1 MEASRSVIRL
11 FWPGVAAVA
20 MLVAGCGGMGMG
32 IGPNAARVSLTGA
45 EQNPPVTTSA
55 SGTGS
60 FSVSSDKTISGS
72 VTTTGMTG
80 TAAHI
85 HTGAKGSNGPVTIP
99 LTKTG
104 DNVWSVPP
112 NTKLTDAQYE
122 DFKANRLY
130 VNVHSAQHK
139 PGEIRA
145 QIQP

>member
-1 MEASRSVIRL
+1 MKANLQIRL
-11 FWPGVAAVA
+11 VGMAAAA
-20 MLVAGCGGMGMG
+20 MLVAGCAGMGG
-32 IGPNAARVSLTGA
+32 GDSASVNLTGA

-55 SGTGS
+55 SGKGS
-60 FSVSSDKTISGS
+60 FKVSSDKTITGS

-80 TAAHI
+80 TVAHI
-85 HTGAKGSNGPVTIP
+85 HTAAKGSNGPVTIP

-122 DFKANRLY
+122 DFKAGRLY

-145 QIQP
+145 QIRP

>member
-1 MEASRSVIRL
+1 MKANLQVRL
-11 FWPGVAAVA
+11 GGLAAAA
-20 MLVAGCGGMGMG
+20 MLVAGCAGLG
-32 IGPNAARVSLTGA
+32 IGDNAARVSLSGA

-60 FSVSSDKTISGS
+60 FSINSDRVISGS

-99 LTKTG
+99 LRKTG
-104 DNVWSVPP
+104 DNTWSVPP
-112 NTKLTDAQYE
+112 NTRVTDAQYE
-122 DFKANRLY
+122 DFRAGKLY

-145 QIQP
+145 QINP

>member
-1 MEASRSVIRL
+1 MEATRQGMKRL
-11 FWPGVAAVA
+11 LWVGVATL
-20 MLVAGCGGMGMG
+20 LVAGCAGMGG
-32 IGPNAARVSLTGA
+32 GDSASVSLTGA

-55 SGTGS
+55 SGKGS
-60 FSVSSDKTISGS
+60 FKVSSDKTITGS
-72 VTTTGMTG
+72 VTTTGING
-80 TAAHI
+80 TVAHI

-99 LTKTG
+99 LQKTG

-122 DFKANRLY
+122 DFKAGRLY

-145 QIQP
+145 QIRP

>member
-1 MEASRSVIRL
+1 MEATRQGMIRL
-11 FWPGVAAVA
+11 FWVGVAA
-20 MLVAGCGGMGMG
+20 MLVAGCAGLG
-32 IGPNAARVSLTGA
+32 IGGNAARVSLSGA

-60 FSVSSDKTISGS
+60 FSINSDRVISGS

-85 HTGAKGSNGPVTIP
+85 HTGAKGANGPVTIP
-99 LTKTG
+99 LVKTG
-104 DNVWSVPP
+104 DNTWSVPP
-112 NTKLTDAQYE
+112 NTKVTETQYQ
-122 DFKANRLY
+122 DFRAGKLY

-145 QIQP
+145 QINP

>member
-1 MEASRSVIRL
+1 MKADLQIRL
-11 FWPGVAAVA
+11 VGMAAAA
-20 MLVAGCGGMGMG
+20 MLVAGCAGMGG
-32 IGPNAARVSLTGA
+32 GDSASVSLTGE

-55 SGTGS
+55 SGKGS
-60 FSVSSDKTISGS
+60 FKVSSDKTITGS
-72 VTTTGMTG
+72 VTTTGING
-80 TAAHI
+80 TVAHI

-99 LTKTG
+99 LQKTG

-122 DFKANRLY
+122 DFKAGRLY

-145 QIQP
+145 QIRP

>member
-1 MEASRSVIRL
+1 MEATWQGTKRL
-11 FWPGVAAVA
+11 FWVGVATL
-20 MLVAGCGGMGMG
+20 LVAGCAGLG
-32 IGPNAARVSLTGA
+32 IGDNAARVTLTGA

-60 FSVSSDKTISGS
+60 FSINSNRVISGS

-85 HTGAKGSNGPVTIP
+85 HTGAKGSNGPIAIP
-99 LTKTG
+99 LQKTG
-104 DNVWSVPP
+104 DNTWSVAP
-112 NTKLTDAQYE
+112 NTKVTDAQYE
-122 DFKANRLY
+122 DFRAGRLY

-145 QIQP
+145 QILP

>member
-1 MEASRSVIRL
+1 MKANLQISWV
-11 FWPGVAAVA
+11 GMAAAA
-20 MLVAGCGGMGMG
+20 MLVAGCAEMG
-32 IGPNAARVSLTGA
+32 IGGNAARVSLSGA

-55 SGTGS
+55 SGSGS
-60 FSVSSDKTISGS
+60 FSINSNRIISGS

-99 LTKTG
+99 LQKTG
-104 DNVWSVPP
+104 DNTWSVPP
-112 NTKLTDAQYE
+112 NTRVTDAQYE
-122 DFKANRLY
+122 DFRAGKLY

-145 QIQP
+145 QINP

>member
-1 MEASRSVIRL
+1 MKANLQVRL
-11 FWPGVAAVA
+11 VGIAAAA
-20 MLVAGCGGMGMG
+20 MLVAGCGTMG
-32 IGPNAARVSLTGA
+32 IGDNAARVSLSGA

-55 SGTGS
+55 SGNGS
-60 FSVSSDKTISGS
+60 FKVDSDKTITGS
-72 VTTTGMTG
+72 VTTTGMAG
-80 TAAHI
+80 TVAHI

-99 LTKTG
+99 LTKNG
-104 DNVWSVPP
+104 DTYSVPP

-122 DFKANRLY
+122 DFKAGRLY

>member
-1 MEASRSVIRL
+1 MKANLQIRL
-11 FWPGVAAVA
+11 LGMAAAA
-20 MLVAGCGGMGMG
+20 MLVAGCGGMGATG
-32 IGPNAARVSLTGA
+32 LGPNSARVSLSGA

-55 SGTGS
+55 SGSGS
-60 FSVSSDKTISGS
+60 FSVNSDRVISGS
-72 VTTTGMTG
+72 VTTTGVNG
-80 TAAHI
+80 TVAHI

-99 LTKTG
+99 LVKTG

-122 DFKANRLY
+122 AFKSGGLY

-145 QIQP
+145 QIRP

>member
-1 MEASRSVIRL
+1 MEATWQGMIRL
-11 FWPGVAAVA
+11 FWVGVAA
-20 MLVAGCGGMGMG
+20 MMVAGCAGLG
-32 IGPNAARVSLTGA
+32 IGDNAARVALSGA

-60 FSVSSDKTISGS
+60 FSINSNRVISGS

-104 DNVWSVPP
+104 DNTWSVPP
-112 NTKLTDAQYE
+112 NTKVTDAQYE
-122 DFKANRLY
+122 NFRAGKLY

-145 QIQP
+145 QIRP

>member
-1 MEASRSVIRL
+1 MKANLQIRL
-11 FWPGVAAVA
+11 LGMAAAAV
-20 MLVAGCGGMGMG
+20 LVAGCAGMGMG
-32 IGPNAARVSLTGA
+32 GDTARVSLTGA

-55 SGTGS
+55 SGQGS
-60 FSVSSDKTISGS
+60 FTVSSDRTITGS
-72 VTTTGMTG
+72 VTTTGVNG

-85 HTGAKGSNGPVTIP
+85 HTGARGSNGPVTIP

-112 NTKLTDAQYE
+112 GTKLTDAQYE
-122 DFKANRLY
+122 AYKSGGLY

-145 QIQP
+145 QIRP